1 MGGNQ
6 DGNVCGTQGTAEDL
20 MRQAEAARKSEIG
33 AAIAEI
39 KAKMAAY
46 GITLDDLG
54 GKAKAARGRKPKGG
68 KVAAKAAKPAKAK
81 PAKARKPVAVKYRNA
96 ATNETWTG
104 RGKPPTW
111 LKGAGSRRA
120 QAGGVFGGVMA
131 GRMRSV
137 SSPLTQSRRRH
148 DC

>member
-1 MGGNQ
+1 MATY
-6 DGNVCGTQGTAEDL
+6 VELKEKAEDL
-20 MRQAEAARKSEIG
+20 MRQAEVARKTEIG

-46 GITLDDLG
+46 GITLADLG

-81 PAKARKPVAVKYRNA
+81 PTKARKPVAVKYRNSQ
-96 ATNETWTG
+96 TNETWTG

-111 LKGAGSRRA
+111 LKA
-120 QAGGVFGGVMA
+120 QEAA
-131 GRMRSV
+131 GRKREEFLV
-137 SSPLTQSRRRH
+137 G
-148 DC
+148 

>member
-1 MGGNQ
+1 MATY
-6 DGNVCGTQGTAEDL
+6 VELKEKAEDL
-20 MRQAEAARKSEIG
+20 MRQAEVARKTEIG

-46 GITLDDLG
+46 GITLADLG

-96 ATNETWTG
+96 ATSETWTG

-111 LKGAGSRRA
+111 LKA
-120 QAGGVFGGVMA
+120 QEAA
-131 GRMRSV
+131 GRKREEFLV
-137 SSPLTQSRRRH
+137 G
-148 DC
+148 

>member
-1 MGGNQ
+1 MATYVELKEQ
-6 DGNVCGTQGTAEDL
+6 AEDL

-68 KVAAKAAKPAKAK
+68 KAAAKAAKPAKATAK
-81 PAKARKPVAVKYRNA
+81 PAKVRKPVAVKYRNA
-96 ATNETWTG
+96 ETNETWTG

-111 LKGAGSRRA
+111 LKTQEAT
-120 QAGGVFGGVMA
+120 
-131 GRMRSV
+131 GRKREEFLV
-137 SSPLTQSRRRH
+137 G
-148 DC
+148 

>member
-1 MGGNQ
+1 MATY
-6 DGNVCGTQGTAEDL
+6 VELKEKAEDL

-33 AAIAEI
+33 AAIADI

-54 GKAKAARGRKPKGG
+54 GKAQAARGRKPKKGG

-81 PAKARKPVAVKYRNA
+81 PAKSRKPVAVKYRNA

-104 RGKPPTW
+104 RGKAPTW
-111 LKGAGSRRA
+111 LKVQEA
-120 QAGGVFGGVMA
+120 A
-131 GRMRSV
+131 GRKREEFLV
-137 SSPLTQSRRRH
+137 G
-148 DC
+148 

>member
-1 MGGNQ
+1 MATY
-6 DGNVCGTQGTAEDL
+6 VELKEKAEDL
-20 MRQAEAARKSEIG
+20 MRQAEAARKTEIG

-68 KVAAKAAKPAKAK
+68 KVAAKAAKPAKAT
-81 PAKARKPVAVKYRNA
+81 AKTAKVRKPVAVKYRNSE
-96 ATNETWTG
+96 TNETWTG

-111 LKGAGSRRA
+111 LKA
-120 QAGGVFGGVMA
+120 QEAA
-131 GRMRSV
+131 GRKREEFLV
-137 SSPLTQSRRRH
+137 G
-148 DC
+148 